1 MYIRI
6 EFEDIENYKTKETLQ
21 LFFSV
26 PNGTC
31 LSSLNSHMISSK
43 EIREVVDIS
52 VIFWYLDIDI
62 LNKYYGGV
70 IYCLNKLL
78 KYQGVRRVDILPIEG
93 QYDSEKFDDLI
104 NTLMRYVH
112 GVK

>member
-6 EFEDIENYKTKETLQ
+6 EFDDIENYKTKETLQ
-21 LFFSV
+21 LFLGI

-43 EIREVVDIS
+43 EIREVVGIS

-62 LNKYYGGV
+62 LNKHYGGV
-70 IYCLNKLL
+70 IYCLNELL
-78 KYQGVRRVDILPIEG
+78 EYQGVCRIDILPIELH
-93 QYDSEKFDDLI
+93 YDNEKFDDLI
-104 NTLMRYVH
+104 NTLMQYVH